1 MELGLA
7 MSISAKGMK
16 AQGTRMR
23 VISENIA
30 NADTAPRTQNEAPYR
45 RKVVEFKNELNRAR
59 GVNMVKV
66 DDVREDQSDF
76 RLKYD
81 PTHPAA
87 DERGYIR
94 MPNVNSLVEVM
105 DMREAQRSYE
115 ANLNAI
121 EISRTMLRQT
131 LELLR

>member
-7 MSISAKGMK
+7 MAISAKGMK

-30 NADTAPRTQNEAPYR
+30 NADTAPRTQNESPYR

-59 GVNMVKV
+59 GANMVKV
-66 DDVREDQSDF
+66 EDVREDQSDF

-81 PTHPAA
+81 PSHPAA
-87 DERGYIR
+87 DERGYVQ

-121 EISRTMLRQT
+121 EVSRTMLRQT